1 MGLSKLG
8 PWKVAGPP
16 FRRDA
21 ASVTSESC
29 AWRDIFGLR
38 HVYGACLSSQD
49 IMANL
54 TVIHFPNGIQQN
66 GAYFH

>member
-21 ASVTSESC
+21 ASVTRDSC
-29 AWRDIFGLR
+29 ARRDIIG
-38 HVYGACLSSQD
+38 
-49 IMANL
+49 
-54 TVIHFPNGIQQN
+54 
-66 GAYFH
+66 

>member
-29 AWRDIFGLR
+29 AWRR
-38 HVYGACLSSQD
+38 HNRAETRVWSLSLKPRYYGQFNSNSL
-49 IMANL
+49 
-54 TVIHFPNGIQQN
+54 P
-66 GAYFH
+66 